1 MYRRCGQTLLGK
13 MKSRKGRV
21 KVEAKVI
28 GEDDRNAWWI
38 MSANEF
44 EPGTV
49 SFCCMEEEYRSYY
62 IRHNNDKIDVGR
74 G

>member
-1 MYRRCGQTLLGK
+1 TLLGK

-62 IRHNNDKIDVGR
+62 IRHNNDKID
-74 G
+74 